1 MAAEVNGTLAFGV
14 VAVPFLASGALAL
27 TASWRVGR
35 LINASC
41 ATLLFLLSC
50 GLPWDARGNLIRL
63 TTFIAMTT
71 SWYAARDA
79 DEPPRLH
86 RIACPALVGAI
97 VIALLATE
105 PMVIWAA
112 LVIAVVAA
120 TAIVDTTPLAPR
132 LLLSCGAGLMLALL
146 GTLLLE
152 LAPMPATLFLLLGYG
167 SVAGIAPLHAW
178 LVDAAAEAPSPG
190 ALLVSVLLPIAPL
203 LIFTRLQTEA
213 APPLLVALGLFSLLC
228 GSVLLFARP
237 DPRQAVALYGV
248 AQLGLIECG
257 IGLGISAT
265 PRLIAMLALAR
276 AALLQCRDSG
286 PTYYAAL
293 LATALLPLFAL
304 YLLAEPAAAWSGW
317 LLLPLGVGTLL
328 TTTALPRAVKAPTA
342 RSRPILLAP
351 IWLQVALVLLL
362 AVVE

>member
-1 MAAEVNGTLAFGV
+1 MAAEVNETLAFAV
-14 VAVPFLASGALAL
+14 VALPFLAAGALAL
-27 TASWRVGR
+27 TGSWGVGG
-35 LINASC
+35 LINAAC

-50 GLPWDARGNLIRL
+50 WLPWDVQGNLVRL
-63 TTFIAMTT
+63 TAFIAMTT
-71 SWYAARDA
+71 SWYVARDA

-105 PMVIWAA
+105 AIVIWAA

-120 TAIVDTTPLAPR
+120 TAIVDTTPVAQR
-132 LLLSCGAGLMLALL
+132 LLLSCGTGLMLALL

-152 LAPMPATLFLLLGYG
+152 RAPMPATLFLLLGYG
-167 SVAGIAPLHAW
+167 GVAGLVPLHAW

-190 ALLVSVLLPIAPL
+190 ALLVSVLLPNAPL
-203 LIFTRLQTEA
+203 LIFMRLQTEA
-213 APPLLVALGLFSLLC
+213 APPLLMALGLFSLLC
-228 GSVLLFARP
+228 GSALMFVRR

-248 AQLGLIECG
+248 AQFGLIECG

-286 PTYYAAL
+286 PTHYAAL
-293 LATALLPLFAL
+293 LATALLPLFAF
-304 YLLAEPAAAWSGW
+304 YLLAEPAAARSGW
-317 LLLPLGVGTLL
+317 LLLPLGLGAML
-328 TTTALPRAVKAPTA
+328 TTSALPRAVSAPTT
-342 RSRPILLAP
+342 RSRLILLSP
-351 IWLQVALVLLL
+351 IWLQVALVLVL
-362 AVVE
+362 AVIQ

>member
-1 MAAEVNGTLAFGV
+1 MAPEVNGTLAFAV
-14 VAVPFLASGALAL
+14 VALPFLASGALAL
-27 TASWRVGR
+27 IASWRVGGW
-35 LINASC
+35 INAAC
-41 ATLLFLLSC
+41 ATVLFILSC
-50 GLPWDARGNLIRL
+50 GLPWDARGNLVRL

-97 VIALLATE
+97 LLALLAAQ
-105 PMVIWAA
+105 PILIWAA

-120 TAIVDTTPLAPR
+120 TAIVDTTPVAPR
-132 LLLSCGAGLMLALL
+132 LLLSCGAGLVLALL
-146 GTLLLE
+146 GTLLLD
-152 LAPMPATLFLLLGYG
+152 LAPMPATLFLVLGYG
-167 SVAGIAPLHAW
+167 GVAGLAPLHAW
-178 LVDAAAEAPSPG
+178 LVDTAAEAPSPG

-203 LIFTRLQTEA
+203 LIFMRLQTEA
-213 APPLLVALGLFSLLC
+213 APALLVALGLFSLLC
-228 GSVLLFARP
+228 GGALLFARP

-257 IGLGISAT
+257 IALGISAT
-265 PRLIAMLALAR
+265 PRMIAMLALAR
-276 AALLQCRDSG
+276 AALLQCRDGG

-293 LATALLPLFAL
+293 LAAAVLPLFAL

-317 LLLPLGVGTLL
+317 LLLPLGLGALL
-328 TTTALPRAVKAPTA
+328 TTSALPRAVKAPTA
-342 RSRPILLAP
+342 RSRLILLTP
-351 IWLQVALVLLL
+351 IWLEVALVVVL